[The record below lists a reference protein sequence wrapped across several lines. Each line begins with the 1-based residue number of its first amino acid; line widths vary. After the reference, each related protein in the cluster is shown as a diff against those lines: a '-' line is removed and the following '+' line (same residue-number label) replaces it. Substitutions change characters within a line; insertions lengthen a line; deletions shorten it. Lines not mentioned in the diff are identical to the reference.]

1 MRVAWGGKGSL
12 FPFFL
17 FFFFFFFYQNLKQ
30 ARETCG
36 LRL

>member
-12 FPFFL
+12 FPFF

-36 LRL
+36 LRF

>member
-12 FPFFL
+12 FPFFFFL
-17 FFFFFFFYQNLKQ
+17 FFSFYQNLKQ

-36 LRL
+36 LRF